1 MRIIMQDKEITFDKL
16 PKLKLILA
24 MRKIK
29 E

>member
-1 MRIIMQDKEITFDKL
+1 MRIKMKDKEMTFDKL